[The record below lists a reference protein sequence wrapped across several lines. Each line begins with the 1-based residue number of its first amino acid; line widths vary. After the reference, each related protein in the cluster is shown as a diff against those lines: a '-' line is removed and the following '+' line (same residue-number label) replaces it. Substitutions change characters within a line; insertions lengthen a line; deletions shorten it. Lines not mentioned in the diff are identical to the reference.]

1 MLSKRVL
8 EAVEQSNIQEALNG
22 KAYLAHAE
30 LSSQFAKAA
39 EKLKRKELS
48 EPANKCYTDRRD
60 LFAAMYVY
68 AKGLC
73 NAPDAEMTEAAQ
85 QVFNH
90 LICTDDETE
99 TDASAQSA

>member
-1 MLSKRVL
+1 
-8 EAVEQSNIQEALNG
+8 
-22 KAYLAHAE
+22 
-30 LSSQFAKAA
+30 
-39 EKLKRKELS
+39 
-48 EPANKCYTDRRD
+48 
-60 LFAAMYVY
+60 MYVY

-73 NAPDAEMTEAAQ
+73 NAPDAEMAEAAQ